1 MSKNNYPQAGLNDLP
16 AGTIQKTVSS
26 LMELREKGKPK
37 DNEELKQRIDE
48 YFNFCQNSSIRPGV
62 ETLALALGI
71 SRVTLF
77 QWGRGVNCDAERTE
91 IIEAARALINA
102 FIEQCVLSGKISPPC
117 GIFLLKNWMNYRDTV
132 SIEESIPITATQKAL
147 TAAELPRLY
156 EIDGDVEQE

>member
-26 LMELREKGKPK
+26 LMELRERGKPK
-37 DNEELKQRIDE
+37 DNKELKQRIDE
-48 YFNFCQNSSIRPGV
+48 YFNFCKNSSIRPGV

-91 IIEAARALINA
+91 IIEAARALING
-102 FIEQCVLSGKISPPC
+102 FIEQCILSGKINPAS
-117 GIFLLKNWMNYRDTV
+117 GIFLMKNWMGYRDV
-132 SIEESIPITATQKAL
+132 LSLEESIPNTRTERVL